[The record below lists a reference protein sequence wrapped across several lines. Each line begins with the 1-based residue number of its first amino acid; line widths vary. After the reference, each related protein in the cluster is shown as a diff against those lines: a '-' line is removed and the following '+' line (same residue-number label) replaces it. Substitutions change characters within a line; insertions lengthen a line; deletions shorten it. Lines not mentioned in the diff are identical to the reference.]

1 MNNSADSDLM
11 SDNNFAFTQNSKGD
25 IIAGGY
31 KLQTEFAKG
40 NSMVSLSNG
49 NNNQSGGSF
58 TPVLKD
64 LAVPA
69 GLFYLQQNYNKI
81 SKPYESAKQINKNT
95 KNTKKNKSSK
105 TSYNTD
111 YVISENLFDKLLAM
125 VEPQEKKNL
134 DIKTR
139 KRKIHNSKKTRKNR
153 TKI

>member
-31 KLQTEFAKG
+31 KLQTEFTKG

-58 TPVLKD
+58 TSVLKD

-95 KNTKKNKSSK
+95 KKNKSSK
-105 TSYNTD
+105 ISYNTD

-139 KRKIHNSKKTRKNR
+139 KRKNHNSKKTRKNR
-153 TKI
+153 SKI